1 MKKRGSLMLAGMV
14 VGCALDIAQA
24 QEPTTEQAPSDA
36 VTAGHN
42 FALKV
47 CAACHVVAKD
57 QKSPPILKAPAPS
70 FSELVRRPNLSE
82 DFLRQFLS
90 SPHGNIG
97 AKGKMPNPQLVD
109 YQIDEVVAYLLSMRG
124 RR

>member
-1 MKKRGSLMLAGMV
+1 MKKRVSLMLAGMV
-14 VGCALDIAQA
+14 VGCAIDIGQA
-24 QEPTTEQAPSDA
+24 QEPATQQAPSDV

-42 FALKV
+42 FAVKV

-57 QKSPPILKAPAPS
+57 QKSSPILKPPAPS
-70 FSELVRRPNLSE
+70 FSELVRRQNLSE

-97 AKGKMPNPQLVD
+97 AKGKMPSPQLVD
-109 YQIDEVVAYLLSMRG
+109 YQIDEVVAYLLSLRG